1 MSLRDEAPFQVSAAG
16 VRRWFV
22 SDEDGLHV
30 ASFQDV
36 DAILDRNKAMAAEN
50 DGWSPGRTL
59 RRVAS
64 IPLTLLMKWRT
75 EEGWDPFDRENADR
89 LARKLNDPDYRWLRT
104 APGRVAPLPD
114 GGLR

>member
-1 MSLRDEAPFQVSAAG
+1 MSLREDAPFHVSAAG

-22 SDEDGLHV
+22 RDEDGLHV
-30 ASFQDV
+30 AAFQDV
-36 DAILDRNKAMAAEN
+36 DAILDRNKAMANQN
-50 DGWSPGRTL
+50 DGWNGDRTM

-64 IPLTLLMKWRT
+64 IPLTLLMKWQA
-75 EEGWDPFDRENADR
+75 EEGWDPFDREHADR

-104 APGRVAPLPD
+104 APGRVAALPD